1 MATGKHIRI
10 ELKVIN
16 VMCAKIFAIL
26 KCLNMYISQ
35 FKYEGNIYIERD
47 TRLRFI
53 SRISFVYIRKN
64 YFRHCIG
71 TLKKRH

>member
-16 VMCAKIFAIL
+16 VMCAIKSCKRFFFWQFEIL
-26 KCLNMYISQ
+26 KCLNIHISQ

-53 SRISFVYIRKN
+53 SRISFVY
-64 YFRHCIG
+64 
-71 TLKKRH
+71 KKKQL

>member
-1 MATGKHIRI
+1 MATGKYIRI

-16 VMCAKIFAIL
+16 VMCAIKSLKHFFFLQFEIL
-26 KCLNMYISQ
+26 KCLNIYISQ

-53 SRISFVYIRKN
+53 SRISFV
-64 YFRHCIG
+64 
-71 TLKKRH
+71 